1 MNCTKS
7 ITCLIII
14 CAISACQIS
23 TSPLDEEAI
32 KETIVSVLDQQVLAW
47 NQGDV
52 EKFLVGYH
60 RSETLRFASGGNV
73 HYGWRSLL
81 SRYKT
86 KYPDKAAMG
95 NLTFSERDIQVLSE
109 EAALVF
115 GKWQLDRETDVP
127 YGYFTLI
134 FRKTTDG
141 WKITHD
147 HTSSA
152 ETN

>member
-1 MNCTKS
+1 MNCPKS
-7 ITCLIII
+7 ITCLITI

-23 TSPLDEEAI
+23 TSILDEEAI
-32 KETIVSVLDQQVLAW
+32 KEAVATVLDQQVLAW

-52 EKFLVGYH
+52 EKFLVGYD
-60 RSETLRFASGGNV
+60 RSETLRFASGGKV
-73 HYGWRSLL
+73 HYGWQSLL
-81 SRYKT
+81 NRYKT
-86 KYPDKAAMG
+86 NYPDKAAMG

-109 EAALVF
+109 EVVLVF
-115 GKWQLDRETDVP
+115 GKWQLERVSDVP

-134 FRKTTDG
+134 FRKTTAG